1 MRHRISALLS
11 KRAVL
16 RRRQYPSRANSI
28 FSLLFIVLALPLA
41 LLVLPIVVLLTIFKR
56 RKLHLAVL
64 DIDNEFAP
72 FIEIMEYL
80 RAGKDFETKW
90 DFLLILSKYSHETL
104 DDLYAEQLNSL
115 IIRRHGFSGLVQ
127 QVLLLQPN
135 TFLSVTRLVG
145 SRTFS
150 LPDSELSVSDA
161 LITLRNET
169 LNDLEIDHD
178 NFVAMAVFTL
188 QYDEERD
195 PREAR
200 KVAILESH
208 GDGLVAG
215 VDYLRESDI
224 DVVLLGSPDTKRA
237 KVPRDIP
244 RLSAIGKLGGAHEVA
259 LASVCSYFWNDSDVG
274 AWWLGLPFKRPI
286 LTTNKPRIRMRTNLS
301 DYEHLV
307 VPVRYARPDGS
318 DLTFRELLMMKSAPF
333 KSAARGE
340 LVMIRN
346 SPDEII
352 EAHKEIRARISGVW
366 SEDTQIQKLRDRCQ
380 RIFLE
385 FPDTFPMRI
394 SAHFLAKHA
403 HLLD

>member
-1 MRHRISALLS
+1 
-11 KRAVL
+11 V
-16 RRRQYPSRANSI
+16 
-28 FSLLFIVLALPLA
+28 LPLA

-244 RLSAIGKLGGAHEVA
+244 RLSAFGKLGGAHEVA

-286 LTTNKPRIRMRTNLS
+286 LTTNKPRIRMKTNLS

-346 SPDEII
+346 SPDEIV
-352 EAHKEIRARISGVW
+352 EAHREIRARISGIW
-366 SEDTQIQKLRDRCQ
+366 SEDTQIQTLRDRCQ
-380 RIFLE
+380 QIFLE
-385 FPDTFPMRI
+385 FADTFPMRI